1 MIKKKANRL
10 YFQTKVNSLIES
22 KDNIREEG
30 FVKLKQNL
38 KELNHEEFKELKDL
52 MSEYLIDCVNNYSE
66 KPFNWVDDDVIS
78 ILKINK
84 TPMFKAKVIYTF
96 SSTILELTAYFNN
109 SSANI
114 VEIFENNAKE
124 NNWDDSIIE
133 NFINKYLLRIRCM
146 VAAF

>member
-38 KELNHEEFKELKDL
+38 KELNHEEFKELKEL

>member
-1 MIKKKANRL
+1 MVKKKTNRL

-38 KELNHEEFKELKDL
+38 KELKHEEFKELKEL

-114 VEIFENNAKE
+114 VETFENNTKE
-124 NNWDDSIIE
+124 NTWDDSVIE
-133 NFINKYLLRIRCM
+133 NFINKYLLSFRCM
-146 VAAF
+146 GAAF

>member
-1 MIKKKANRL
+1 MIKKKTNRL

-38 KELNHEEFKELKDL
+38 KELNHEEFKELKEL

-114 VEIFENNAKE
+114 VETFENNTKE
-124 NNWDDSIIE
+124 NTWDDSVIE
-133 NFINKYLLRIRCM
+133 NFINKYLLSFRCM
-146 VAAF
+146 GAAF

>member
-1 MIKKKANRL
+1 MVKKKTNRL

-38 KELNHEEFKELKDL
+38 KELNHEEFKELKEL

-114 VEIFENNAKE
+114 VETFENNTKE
-124 NNWDDSIIE
+124 NTWDDSVIE
-133 NFINKYLLRIRCM
+133 NFINKYLLSFRCM
-146 VAAF
+146 GAAF

>member
-38 KELNHEEFKELKDL
+38 KELNHEEFKELKEL

-146 VAAF
+146 GAAF

>member
-38 KELNHEEFKELKDL
+38 KELNNEEFKELKEL

-114 VEIFENNAKE
+114 VKTFENNTKE

-133 NFINKYLLRIRCM
+133 NFINKYLLRFRCM
-146 VAAF
+146 DAAF